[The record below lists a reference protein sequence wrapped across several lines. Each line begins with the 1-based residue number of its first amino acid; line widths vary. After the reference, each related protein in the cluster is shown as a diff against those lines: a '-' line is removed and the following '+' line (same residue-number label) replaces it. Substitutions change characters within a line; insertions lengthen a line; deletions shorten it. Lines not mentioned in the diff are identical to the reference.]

1 MENSKNHNSD
11 KNSSAGM
18 DLEQLILYRSSLL
31 KVPESVSD
39 EDAIKL
45 LRKKIADGEKAPA
58 VIRHINKRM
67 VYLISSV
74 AAGLLL
80 LFGIWQI
87 WIHSPEI
94 QVIAEK
100 GSHTGQLLPDGSKV
114 VLNADSKITY
124 KKREFKTERNLRLDG
139 EAFFN
144 VARGT
149 VFTVSTSNGNV
160 TVPGTSFNV
169 YSRDNIFRVSCLEG
183 LVQASSGKNSVL
195 VNSGESAVLSGNE
208 LVSFAD
214 SDISSVI
221 GWIEGEFSYVNSPLN
236 LVFEEIERQFNVK
249 FAGQEFTGKFFT
261 GSFTNKDLKI
271 ALEIVCSPMNLNYE
285 IGNNGKISVIEK
297 TQ

>member
-1 MENSKNHNSD
+1 MENSKSHNSGI
-11 KNSSAGM
+11 NSPAGM
-18 DLEQLILYRSSLL
+18 DLEQLILYRLSLF
-31 KVPESVSD
+31 KVPVSIPD
-39 EDAIKL
+39 MDALKL
-45 LRKKIADGEKAPA
+45 LRGKIADGEKAP
-58 VIRHINKRM
+58 VIVRHINTRM
-67 VYLISSV
+67 AYRILSV

-80 LFGIWQI
+80 PFAIWQI
-87 WIHSPEI
+87 WIHSPAI
-94 QVIAEK
+94 KVIAEK
-100 GSHTGQLLPDGSKV
+100 GSHAEQLLPDGSKV
-114 VLNADSKITY
+114 VLNADSKISY
-124 KKREFKTERNLRLDG
+124 SKRDFETERNLRLDG

-144 VARGT
+144 VAKGT
-149 VFTVSTSNGNV
+149 AFMVSTSNGYV

-183 LVQASSGKNSVL
+183 LVQVSSGKNSVL
-195 VNSGESAVLSGNE
+195 VNSGESAALSGSE

-221 GWIEGEFSYVNSPLN
+221 GWIEGEFSFVNSPLKM
-236 LVFEEIERQFNVK
+236 VFEEIERQFNVK

-285 IGNNGKISVIEK
+285 IGSNGKISVIEK